1 MELKSVTLSLGSFLG
16 VHKEYEPVAKSIV
29 KNILSKFG
37 FDTSFVDKL
46 ASIRIDG
53 KLVVAIYDLSKMLV
67 IDVEPILSDNTLP
80 SQLTTDKFECK
91 IRFST
96 VHTLELT
103 IKNAAKS

>member
-1 MELKSVTLSLGSFLG
+1 MELKSVTLSLGPFLG
-16 VHKEYEPVAKSIV
+16 IHKEYEPVAKSIV

-53 KLVVAIYDLSKMLV
+53 KLVVAVYNLSGVLV
-67 IDVEPILSDNTLP
+67 IDIKSILSDDTLP

-91 IRFST
+91 IRFSSA
-96 VHTLELT
+96 HTLELT
-103 IKNAAKS
+103 IKECS